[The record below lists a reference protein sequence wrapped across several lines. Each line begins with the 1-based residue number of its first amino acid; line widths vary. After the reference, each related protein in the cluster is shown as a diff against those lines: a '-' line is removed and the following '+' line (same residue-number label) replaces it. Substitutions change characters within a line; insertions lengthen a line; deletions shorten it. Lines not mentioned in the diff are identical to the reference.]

1 MITIECYYWYT
12 LWASKF
18 IFSMQNGYGGAS
30 CCINIRRLSDAK
42 KIGRCA
48 YKQYFITFDKS
59 GQKMC
64 VEMAMMME
72 NFQQKS
78 KRATTPSCWG
88 GPLKKCDAWL
98 LALSIYNHVDF
109 LFVTYY
115 LFYEYID
122 IFWDFHANRL
132 VSNKTLVNFVM
143 PRN

>member
-1 MITIECYYWYT
+1 MRWINNYRVLLLVYLVSIKVHIFNAKW
-12 LWASKF
+12 LWT
-18 IFSMQNGYGGAS
+18 S

-98 LALSIYNHVDF
+98 LALSIYNHEVNSRF
-109 LFVTYY
+109 LICYILFVLRIHRYF
-115 LFYEYID
+115 LRFSREYI
-122 IFWDFHANRL
+122 
-132 VSNKTLVNFVM
+132 SK
-143 PRN
+143 